1 MVYFKEAYAKLDG
14 VESKYRELSQ
24 EHPLSGRL
32 QLKNKSLAIIAQM
45 MKEFPPKDES
55 GLTGL
60 TLESVIQRLNQDG
73 VNDGTAIDTVWYK
86 IRQVGFEIGVE
97 MSRRGKNLYIQE
109 INLN

>member
-1 MVYFKEAYAKLDG
+1 MVYLKEAYDKLDG

-24 EHPLSGRL
+24 EPSLSRRL

-55 GLTGL
+55 GLIDL

-86 IRQVGFEIGVE
+86 IKQVGFEIGVE

>member
-1 MVYFKEAYAKLDG
+1 MVYLKEAYDKLDG

-24 EHPLSGRL
+24 EPSLSRRL

-55 GLTGL
+55 GLIGL
-60 TLESVIQRLNQDG
+60 TLEMVIQRLNQGG
-73 VNDGTAIDTVWYK
+73 VNEGTAIETVWYK

-97 MSRRGKNLYIQE
+97 MTSTGQGKNLYIKE
-109 INLN
+109 IN